1 MEQVIPCA
9 QFESVI
15 LESKNLEM
23 AGAEIMSSTIPGF
36 VVGKRETHEIP
47 LTAKIISVGSDVPDH
62 LKPGMIAL
70 IPNGRM
76 DNVPDPRFLAGEIKA
91 SEGRKMSVTHW
102 KNIQVVYA

>member
-1 MEQVIPCA
+1 MYEVTPIA

-47 LTAKIISVGSDVPDH
+47 LTAKIISVGPDVPNH
-62 LKPGMIAL
+62 LEVGMTVL

-76 DNVPDPRFLAGEIKA
+76 DNVPDPRFLSGEIAAKD
-91 SEGRKMSVTHW
+91 SRKMSVTHW